1 MRDLRGATAAAAAAA
16 GGGGGAGPRNF
27 GDDEAEVHA
36 ALTAGMERVMMSM
49 TGFVPAQAILRKI
62 TADYGTHEVGEFRSA
77 LVGMLSGY
85 AVECEILRTAARA
98 LEADVAASAARKVA
112 TRKRALPAAAV
123 TLVGAGGSVYRGD
136 EAAAMMMLVAAGG
149 GDGGAGGGGE

>member
-1 MRDLRGATAAAAAAA
+1 MRDLRSSSATTAAGAAA
-16 GGGGGAGPRNF
+16 GSRADPRSF
-27 GDDEAEVHA
+27 GSDEAEMYS
-36 ALTAGMERVMMSM
+36 ALTAGMERVMMAM

-77 LVGMLSGY
+77 LVGMLGGY

-98 LEADVAASAARKVA
+98 LEADVAASAARKLA

-123 TLVGAGGSVYRGD
+123 TLVGAGGSRHRGD
-136 EAAAMMMLVAAGG
+136 EAGAALLAAATVV
-149 GDGGAGGGGE
+149 DGEDC